1 MGMYCEIRAVAPDG
15 SEALRDAPSDDPR
28 SQSVSLEKA
37 WHGLHFL
44 LTGSAME
51 GSWPLG
57 FLLLG
62 GEAVGDDDAPRRLS
76 PDSVRELNSALSATS
91 DDEIWGRFD
100 PDKMTT
106 DGVYPN
112 IWDEPEQELR
122 EEYLMYFHQLKQLI
136 QLAAQKGD
144 ALLIS
149 IG

>member
-1 MGMYCEIRAVAPDG
+1 MGMYCEIRAIAPDAEIG
-15 SEALRDAPSDDPR
+15 VRGAPSDNKR
-28 SQSVSLEKA
+28 SHSVSLEKA
-37 WHGLHFL
+37 WHGLHYL

-57 FLLLG
+57 FLLFG
-62 GEAVGDDDAPRRLS
+62 GEAVGEDDAARRLS
-76 PDSVRELNSALSATS
+76 PDSVRELNSALGAIS
-91 DDEIWGRFD
+91 DDKIWSRFD
-100 PDKMTT
+100 ADKMTT

-122 EEYLMYFHQLKQLI
+122 EEYLMYFHHLKQLI